1 MSPITGVV
9 PPLITD
15 LDNGD
20 TAVSRVPV
28 DQQVKSILLDFKE
41 YKEKTI
47 AKYILL
53 KIGSIQFETQTTKTW
68 LEDQQTKLPPI
79 YNRISIN
86 RTEWATLKKHMY
98 EIALFCD
105 QPTLV
110 DTEIRWVLSI
120 QRSSFGATVEK
131 QLNLTNFHGQ
141 NLIHLRNYKLT
152 SELGRY
158 YALDGI
164 CMNTAV
170 FKKVLGME
178 KDIDELLVPNEPII
192 NKQLD
197 EKNYMQNIAVSAV
210 TNMVRV
216 KINAIAEN
224 HIQSLLISTS
234 AMNEGSEAQIGKNE
248 RAEIRN
254 DTVVNHFAL
263 VWSQLD
269 CEKFVRLATAYLL
282 VFDTHNNADL
292 SENSLKYEFV
302 MVRFYQ
308 KDLIEQICINNYSNR
323 MIANFEKV

>member
-1 MSPITGVV
+1 
-9 PPLITD
+9 
-15 LDNGD
+15 
-20 TAVSRVPV
+20 
-28 DQQVKSILLDFKE
+28 
-41 YKEKTI
+41 
-47 AKYILL
+47 
-53 KIGSIQFETQTTKTW
+53 
-68 LEDQQTKLPPI
+68 
-79 YNRISIN
+79 
-86 RTEWATLKKHMY
+86 
-98 EIALFCD
+98 
-105 QPTLV
+105 
-110 DTEIRWVLSI
+110 
-120 QRSSFGATVEK
+120 
-131 QLNLTNFHGQ
+131 
-141 NLIHLRNYKLT
+141 
-152 SELGRY
+152 
-158 YALDGI
+158 
-164 CMNTAV
+164 
-170 FKKVLGME
+170 ME

-234 AMNEGSEAQIGKNE
+234 AMNEGSEAQIVNNE
-248 RAEIRN
+248 RAETRN

-263 VWSQLD
+263 VWAQLD